1 LVTNGQVRKT
11 KQPVETQPAGYA
23 GSADAAISLTSS
35 GLRLS
40 MSCQAAGPLPL
51 LDQTISHYR
60 IVEKLGGGGMGV
72 VYKAEDTRLGR
83 FVALK
88 FLPGAL
94 AQDRQALE
102 RFRRE
107 AKAASALN
115 HPNICTIYDIGEE
128 NGRTFLVM
136 EFLDGATLKHIIA
149 GRAMEL
155 ETILS
160 LGIEIADALDAA
172 HTEGIVHRDIKPA
185 NIFVTKRGHAKVLD
199 FGLAKVKSN
208 PATSGEIADVTAPT
222 VQAADE
228 HLTSPGSTLGTVA
241 YMSPEQAKGK
251 ELDSRTDL
259 FSFGVVLYEMATG
272 TLPFR
277 GETSAL
283 IFQSILDRAPVSPI
297 RLNPDLP
304 PKFEDIINKALEKDR
319 NLRYQSAADIRA
331 DLQRLKRDTESGRAV
346 AHSSGSVAAVADATP
361 SAVAVQPPPSASSHT
376 PAASSAAVSA
386 VSKPRRPWNILV
398 PLIGALVLLI
408 AGGLYVRSRPAKLT
422 EKDSVLLADF
432 VNTTGDPVFDGT
444 LKQALAV
451 QLEQSP
457 YLNIVPQSR
466 IREALRFMG
475 KPPDERLTN
484 DVAREICQRQGI
496 KAMLTGSIAGL
507 GNHYVVTL
515 LALNGSTGDSLA
527 TEQVEVESKEQV
539 LKSLDKTASDLRQK
553 MGESLASVQQFATP
567 LEQATTSSLEALQ
580 AFTLGQNEH
589 QKMKDD
595 AALPHLKKAVELDP
609 NFAMAWATM
618 GVALSNIGRNTEGAQ
633 ALKKAY
639 EVRDRASEREKFYI
653 QAHYYD
659 EVTLDVEKCLAIYD
673 EWRQTYP
680 RDTVPYD
687 NAALASNALG
697 RPDKGLEYASQAHRL
712 DPQDR
717 FAYSNLASSYE
728 ALNRFDE
735 ARSVAEEAVAKKL
748 AGSGDRFTLF
758 DLAYMRGDRTA
769 AGQQM
774 EAVKGT
780 EEEPVLTFFNAGW
793 ETAFGKVHAASELW
807 QRASQNAISYG
818 AKDFAGNILT
828 LEAYDDAVF
837 GMQGNARKEA
847 VSALEISNDPNTR
860 WGAAMALAML
870 GDEQKS
876 SNLLATVEHD
886 APENR
891 FIEGLAIPEVRAVQQ
906 LQKNHP
912 AEAIKKLEPLR
923 SYEFGTGPR
932 AIGAAPV
939 FLRGMAYLKM
949 RDGAKAAAEF
959 QRILDH
965 RGAVGFGAEY
975 PLSHLN
981 LARAWALQGDTAKA
995 RTAYQDF
1002 FSAWKDADAD
1012 IPLLKT
1018 AKAEYEKLK

>member
-1 LVTNGQVRKT
+1 
-11 KQPVETQPAGYA
+11 
-23 GSADAAISLTSS
+23 
-35 GLRLS
+35 
-40 MSCQAAGPLPL
+40 M
-51 LDQTISHYR
+51 
-60 IVEKLGGGGMGV
+60 

-88 FLPGAL
+88 FLPDQL

-136 EFLDGATLKHIIA
+136 EFLDGATLKHMIG
-149 GRAMEL
+149 GRALEL
-155 ETILS
+155 DTILS
-160 LGIEIADALDAA
+160 LSTEIADALDAA
-172 HTEGIVHRDIKPA
+172 HAEGIVHRDIKPA

-208 PATSGEIADVTAPT
+208 PASAGQIADVTAPT
-222 VQAADE
+222 TVIADE

-241 YMSPEQAKGK
+241 YMSPEQARGK
-251 ELDSRTDL
+251 ELDARTDL

-277 GETSAL
+277 GDTSAL
-283 IFQSILDRAPVSPI
+283 IFQAILDRAPVSPV

-304 PKFEDIINKALEKDR
+304 PKFEDIVNKALEKDR
-319 NLRYQSAADIRA
+319 NLRYQSAADMRA

-346 AHSSGSVAAVADATP
+346 AHSSGSVPAAADSSPSAAVAQAAP
-361 SAVAVQPPPSASSHT
+361 SAPSHA
-376 PAASSAAVSA
+376 PATSSAAVTPAAASTA
-386 VSKPRRPWNILV
+386 STAKRPWKILV
-398 PLIGALVLLI
+398 PAAVVLLTLLI
-408 AGGLYVRSRPAKLT
+408 AGIWFFRSRQSAKLT

-444 LKQALAV
+444 LEQALAV

-475 KPPDERLTN
+475 KPPDQRLTN

-496 KAMLTGSIAGL
+496 KAMLTGAIAGL
-507 GNHYVVTL
+507 GNHFVLTL
-515 LALNGSTGDSLA
+515 TALNGSTGDSLA
-527 TEQVEVESKEQV
+527 SEQIEAENKEQV
-539 LKSLDKTASDLRQK
+539 LKSLDKAASDLRQK

-595 AALPHLKKAVELDP
+595 TALPHLKKAVELDP
-609 NFAMAWATM
+609 NFALAWATM
-618 GVALSNIGRNTEGAQ
+618 GVSLSNLGRNTEGAQ

-639 EVRDRASEREKFYI
+639 ELRDRASEREKFYI

-659 EVTLDVEKCLAIYD
+659 EVTFEEEKSLATYD

-680 RDTVPYD
+680 RDGAPYD
-687 NAALASNALG
+687 NAALASSSLG
-697 RPDKGLEYASQAHRL
+697 RPEKALEYASQAHRI

-717 FAYSNLASSYE
+717 YAYDNMSSAYE

-735 ARSVAEEAVAKKL
+735 AKSVSEEAVAKKL
-748 AGSGDRFTLF
+748 DGSGVHFVLN
-758 DLAYMRGDRTA
+758 DLAQMRGDRA
-769 AGQQM
+769 AADQQLI
-774 EAVKGT
+774 AAKGT
-780 EEEPVLTFFNAGW
+780 PTEFLLLFFDAGW
-793 ETAFGKVHAASELW
+793 RSSEGKVKAARELW
-807 QRASQNAISYG
+807 QRSSELAIADG
-818 AKDFAGNILT
+818 GKELAGTILMF
-828 LEAYDDAVF
+828 EAYDDALF
-837 GMQGNARKEA
+837 GSQAVARQKA
-847 VSALEISNDPNTR
+847 GHALEVSNDPNTR
-860 WGAAMALAML
+860 AEAATVFAAV
-870 GDEQKS
+870 GDEPKS
-876 SNLLATVEHD
+876 AALMASVAQD
-886 APENR
+886 APDNH
-891 FIEGLAIPEVRAVQQ
+891 FLQGVVVPQARAELQ
-906 LQKNHP
+906 LQKNQP
-912 AEAIKKLEPLR
+912 AQTIKTLEPLGP
-923 SYEFGTGPR
+923 YEFGVGPQGL
-932 AIGAAPV
+932 GAAPA
-939 FLRGMAYLKM
+939 FWRGMAYLKM

-975 PLSHLN
+975 PLAHLN
-981 LARAWALQGDTAKA
+981 LGRAYALQGDTAKA

-1002 FSAWKDADAD
+1002 FAAWKDADPD
-1012 IPLLKT
+1012 IPLLQT
-1018 AKAEYEKLK
+1018 AKAEYEKLR